1 MKECAKMLVPFQTEK
16 KKRRKKKSMEVD
28 MLTRKPLRRKEVA
41 KGDVTPWAL
50 NSSGSTHSQKRERE
64 MDSYGVIRDKN
75 LN

>member
-1 MKECAKMLVPFQTEK
+1 
-16 KKRRKKKSMEVD
+16 MEVD
-28 MLTRKPLRRKEVA
+28 MLTRKPLHRKEVA